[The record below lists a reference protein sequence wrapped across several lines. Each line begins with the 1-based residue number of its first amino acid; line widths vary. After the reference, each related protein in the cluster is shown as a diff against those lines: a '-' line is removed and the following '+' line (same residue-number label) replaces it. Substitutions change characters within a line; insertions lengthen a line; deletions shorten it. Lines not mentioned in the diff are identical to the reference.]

1 MTTAEMDNL
10 VKVRMGEALEE
21 ELRKDANFQQ
31 RQKEWRNASKEFDS
45 MVSMTQEQWF
55 AFERVEDVFLS
66 YNSAYGEAAYKM
78 GLSDGIQIR
87 REQEPN
93 GRKSFLTFEDMTRL
107 ISVYDAVR
115 ELKKVLLGS
124 VDEHWEEAGAFR
136 VFEQIFDVINSATS
150 AKIKFLG
157 DEMIDKIISIL
168 NDETMRPEERAKQL
182 LGME

>member
-1 MTTAEMDNL
+1 
-10 VKVRMGEALEE
+10 
-21 ELRKDANFQQ
+21 
-31 RQKEWRNASKEFDS
+31 
-45 MVSMTQEQWF
+45 
-55 AFERVEDVFLS
+55 
-66 YNSAYGEAAYKM
+66 
-78 GLSDGIQIR
+78 
-87 REQEPN
+87 
-93 GRKSFLTFEDMTRL
+93 MTRL

>member
-21 ELRKDANFQQ
+21 ELRKDINFQQ
-31 RQKEWRNASKEFDS
+31 RQKEWRNAAKEFDS

-78 GLSDGIQIR
+78 GFSDGIQLR
-87 REQEPN
+87 WEQEA
-93 GRKSFLTFEDMTRL
+93 GEEKSFLSFEDMIRL
-107 ISVYDAVR
+107 ISVYDAAR
-115 ELKKVLLGS
+115 QLKKVLLGS
-124 VDEHWEEAGAFR
+124 VDEHWEEAGAFS
-136 VFEQIFDVINSATS
+136 VFEHIFDVISSAVST
-150 AKIKFLG
+150 KIKFLG